1 MLKIILG
8 AENLEKYVDMSD
20 KRYVRFASTWFNNV
34 KEQSWF
40 SDPFVQR
47 IIREI
52 DEAEVE
58 LGYAVKSIVTGDGY
72 SVNDLSSGAKF
83 LILAYAYLNND
94 GYILRMRMGEN
105 CVSLFEQIVKMYDA
119 KGKDLIIVAEYF
131 HHWNYDVLSSV
142 YYYNWD
148 VTVHNEKE
156 AYELAFR
163 PWFDY
168 NEPVRE
174 EQTEEEEDAELEM
187 IGKDIERRL
196 KLREAN
202 SQSLK
207 EQSLDKLVY

>member
-83 LILAYAYLNND
+83 LILAYAYLNDD

-131 HHWNYDVLSSV
+131 HHWNYDVLGSV

-148 VTVHNEKE
+148 VEVHNSTEE
-156 AYELAFR
+156 DNLAFA
-163 PWFDY
+163 PWIEY
-168 NEPVRE
+168 TTPKRG
-174 EQTEEEEDAELEM
+174 EQTEEEEEAEYASIWES
-187 IGKDIERRL
+187 
-196 KLREAN
+196 LREFVEADEN
-202 SQSLK
+202 VES
-207 EQSLDKLVY
+207 

>member
-131 HHWNYDVLSSV
+131 HHWNYDVLGSV

-148 VTVHNEKE
+148 VEVHNSTEE
-156 AYELAFR
+156 YNLAFA
-163 PWFDY
+163 PWIEY
-168 NEPVRE
+168 TTPKRE
-174 EQTEEEEDAELEM
+174 EQTEEEEEAEYTSICES
-187 IGKDIERRL
+187 
-196 KLREAN
+196 LREFVEADEN
-202 SQSLK
+202 VES
-207 EQSLDKLVY
+207 